1 MDWVTIIQT
10 TLATTSSIAVI
21 LVILGYIAYRL
32 FSQILSRDIENYKIK
47 LQTEVD
53 LLKANLEKT
62 SIEHQIRFER
72 LHAERAKIIAEL
84 YRLLA
89 QTEKDTIE
97 LIMSLNSDHL
107 PFFAGSDEKARAS
120 REELSDYFSKNRIYF
135 TSTLCEQISHFIED
149 LSQIDW
155 I

>member
-21 LVILGYIAYRL
+21 LVILGYIAYKL

-72 LHAERAKIIAEL
+72 LHTERAKIIAEL

-97 LIMSLNSDHL
+97 LMMSLNSDHI

-135 TSTLCEQISHFIED
+135 IR
-149 LSQIDW
+149 
-155 I
+155 